1 MDAKPALSWDWS
13 HPKIVQANFESLGTE
28 LGALLVIGRSA
39 TWLVLPRNGDE
50 QCTTSRRAVPT
61 AWSPI
66 WSYCQS
72 THPQSW

>member
-50 QCTTSRRAVPT
+50 
-61 AWSPI
+61 
-66 WSYCQS
+66 
-72 THPQSW
+72 